1 MSEFEA
7 NKIVFDLKKQYQ
19 ERVEHLQRK
28 IAEQEHEISQLQKQ
42 IEYLSQ
48 DKFYDC

>member
-1 MSEFEA
+1 MNRLE
-7 NKIVFDLKKQYQ
+7 FDLKKQYQ
-19 ERVEHLQRK
+19 DRINHLQQK
-28 IAEQEHEISQLQKQ
+28 ITEQEHEISQLQKQ